1 MKVGKG
7 ISLSPKLLKDNIMK
21 VSSFK
26 TLQLKDPRTAMIFDL
41 TERFPRGPKAKLRA
55 KHYKVK
61 NQWGDNLHVPESDDL
76 IGGDLGYD
84 LFELYELCKKS
95 WWNDDLLS
103 LTVDVRDCAMG
114 DQYYCRQTYSYIE
127 GKWSLFKRGPQVTRR
142 LRRLEQRLRLVR
154 EMVEKKSSAN
164 LYEVRIGSMRQPLT
178 MFGDS
183 ETHVQQTYDL
193 LLKAGFEQ
201 AADKK
206 LMNRGGYYS
215 DQGECTLNIRFKGPS
230 HGPHEIMEENQQFVA
245 KLRSAQEEMRAK
257 IAELQGAISA
267 ADDLAMMVDMFTLN
281 TCAQQFG
288 AAE

>member
-1 MKVGKG
+1 MK
-7 ISLSPKLLKDNIMK
+7 L
-21 VSSFK
+21 SSFK

-55 KHYKVK
+55 KHYTTK
-61 NQWGDNLHVPESDDL
+61 NAWGENLHVPTSDDL

-95 WWNDDLLS
+95 WWNDDLLT
-103 LTVDVRDCAMG
+103 LTVDTQDCAMG

-127 GKWSLFKRGPQVTRR
+127 GKWSLFKHGPQVTRR
-142 LRRLEQRLRLVR
+142 LRRLESRLREVR

-164 LYEVRIGSMRQPLT
+164 LYEVRVGDMRQPLT

-183 ETHVQQTYDL
+183 DTHVKQTYDL

-201 AADKK
+201 AADKQ
-206 LMNRGGYYS
+206 LMSRGGYYRQ
-215 DQGECTLNIRFKGPS
+215 DNECQVGIRFKGPS
-230 HGPHEIMEENQQFVA
+230 HGPHEIMAENQQFVE
-245 KLRSAQEEMRAK
+245 KLRESQDQMRAK
-257 IAELQGAISA
+257 IAQLEGAIAA

-288 AAE
+288 NADE